1 MTGFRRKNTVNGQ
14 EFKGVLLFEGTV
26 GLSLT
31 GIRGI

>member
-14 EFKGVLLFEGTV
+14 EFKGVLLFGDIV

>member
-14 EFKGVLLFEGTV
+14 EFKGVLLFGDTV
-26 GLSLT
+26 GSSLT